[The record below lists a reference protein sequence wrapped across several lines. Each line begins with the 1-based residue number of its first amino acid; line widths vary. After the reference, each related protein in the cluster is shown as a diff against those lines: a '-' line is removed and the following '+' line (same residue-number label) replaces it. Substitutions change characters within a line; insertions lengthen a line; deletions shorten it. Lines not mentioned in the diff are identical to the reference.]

1 MNNWIAKRMEE
12 AVAVHAAEVESAND
26 RLLARFE
33 REVLE
38 LLGGRKR
45 FQAVRSSGDIEA
57 GLWYAPA
64 LDYLYVSSE
73 GGHDPIRVEL
83 SEYGSEGAGEPDR
96 FITLATGTELLDA
109 MGVQF

>member
-1 MNNWIAKRMEE
+1 MNNGIAKRLDL
-12 AVAVHAAEVESAND
+12 AVTWHVMEVEAAND
-26 RLLARFE
+26 RLLAAFE
-33 REVLE
+33 SIVME

-83 SEYGSEGAGEPDR
+83 SEYGSEEAGEPDR
-96 FITLATGTELLDA
+96 FITLATGAELLDA